1 MSDEYTSEELSDIS
15 LDEEDEELIWRVFYN
30 TRERNLRA
38 EQGKYESEN
47 QYEIESLSD
56 LSELDEP
63 ELVHEYKTLKGGHV
77 DENLT
82 QEEKNKLIVSAFSE
96 DHMDRFVAYRR
107 VGINKPGIKKLC
119 NGFLGQS
126 VSQNMA
132 IALSGI
138 SKVFLGEIITRAF
151 EIQENEN
158 KALLKEAIEEKKR
171 AKLKRIESLG
181 RKVEEGKEE
190 KNDSESGELETSVP
204 PLEYNGNSTKP
215 LQPSHIRE
223 AWRLYRLE
231 NEGAFSGQRR
241 RQGEA
246 DGRLF
251 R

>member
-1 MSDEYTSEELSDIS
+1 MSDTDSNDALSDVS

-38 EQGKYESEN
+38 ENREFEMDDQVEVES
-47 QYEIESLSD
+47 ISDLSD
-56 LSELDEP
+56 LEDP
-63 ELVHEYKTLKGGHV
+63 ELVNEYRNLKDGTIGQ
-77 DENLT
+77 NLT
-82 QEEKNKLIVSAFSE
+82 QEEKNKLIVSAFSD

-138 SKVFLGEIITRAF
+138 SKVFLGEIISRAF
-151 EIQENEN
+151 EIQEREYR
-158 KALLKEAIEEKKR
+158 AQLRDEIEDKKR
-171 AKLKRIESLG
+171 KKLERITKLDNKESD
-181 RKVEEGKEE
+181 ET
-190 KNDSESGELETSVP
+190 ESADLP
-204 PLEYNGNSTKP
+204 RLEYNGDTTRP
-215 LQPSHIRE
+215 LQPCHIRE
-223 AWRLYRLE
+223 AWRLYKLE

>member
-1 MSDEYTSEELSDIS
+1 MSDTDSSDALSDVS

-38 EQGKYESEN
+38 ESHEFEMDDQVEVES
-47 QYEIESLSD
+47 ISD
-56 LSELDEP
+56 LSDLDEP
-63 ELVHEYKTLKGGHV
+63 ELVNEYRNLKNGTIGQ
-77 DENLT
+77 NLT

-151 EIQENEN
+151 EIQDREYRAQLRDEIEDKKKKKLERITKLDN
-158 KALLKEAIEEKKR
+158 K
-171 AKLKRIESLG
+171 ESD
-181 RKVEEGKEE
+181 ET
-190 KNDSESGELETSVP
+190 ESAGLP
-204 PLEYNGNSTKP
+204 RLEYNGDTTRP
-215 LQPSHIRE
+215 LQPCHIRE

-246 DGRLF
+246 DGRFF

>member
-1 MSDEYTSEELSDIS
+1 MSDREEKEDSDALSDIS
-15 LDEEDEELIWRVFYN
+15 LEEEDEELIWRVFYN
-30 TRERNLRA
+30 TRERSLRA
-38 EQGKYESEN
+38 ENNELDEDEN
-47 QYEIESLSD
+47 IDIESLSD
-56 LSELDEP
+56 LSELDDP
-63 ELVHEYKTLKGGHV
+63 ELVEQYHRLKDSKFV
-77 DENLT
+77 EELT

-151 EIQENEN
+151 EIQEREY
-158 KALLKEAIEEKKR
+158 KAQLKEDIEEKKR
-171 AKLKRIESLG
+171 QKLENI
-181 RKVEEGKEE
+181 RKMDKKETEEA
-190 KNDSESGELETSVP
+190 DSNTIP
-204 PLEYNGNSTKP
+204 KLEYNGSTIRP
-215 LQPSHIRE
+215 LQPCHIRE

-231 NEGAFSGQRR
+231 NEGVFSGQRR